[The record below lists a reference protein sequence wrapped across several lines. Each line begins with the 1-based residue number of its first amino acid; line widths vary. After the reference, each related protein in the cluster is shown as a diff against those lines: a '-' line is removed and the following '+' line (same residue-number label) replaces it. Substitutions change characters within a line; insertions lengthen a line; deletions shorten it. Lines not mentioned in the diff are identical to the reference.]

1 MSTVTVRGGGMTPL
15 YYWEGRE
22 VKTGHYTTN
31 SYDKYAVDTEYEI
44 PNQRYGMYMR
54 HGGWRP
60 IPIEI
65 FPPEF
70 RVHLLLL
77 GVA

>member
-1 MSTVTVRGGGMTPL
+1 MKR
-15 YYWEGRE
+15 YYFWDGKVVNSDRHSEDTRE
-22 VKTGHYTTN
+22 KYT
-31 SYDKYAVDTEYEI
+31 VDTEYKL
-44 PNQRYGMYMR
+44 PDQRYGMYTR

>member
-1 MSTVTVRGGGMTPL
+1 MTPI
-15 YYWEGRE
+15 YYWDGQV
-22 VKTGHYTTN
+22 VKVDYHGI
-31 SYDKYAVDTEYEI
+31 SSFDKYLVDTEYEI
-44 PNQRYGMYMR
+44 PNQRYGMFMR

-60 IPIEI
+60 IPIEE